1 MNFFH
6 VIGLFDIDQ
15 ELKQISC
22 MQLLTF
28 AHRPEAQ
35 AFFDAFSF
43 KSTTTDGLYRSEFG
57 WLLITGEGIHESIV
71 TVASILGAH
80 PEITEIINLGVAGSL
95 KPALERHT
103 IYEVRTAFAFDEVPL
118 FKSFPLS
125 GEVDCVTSGKRVLSP
140 SQRIP
145 LLAMGSVV
153 DRELWGVCVAAKQ
166 HHKNVRSFKYISD
179 DAGELGACEVVKEL
193 ARDASVALL
202 ERYRALQPQAQSSE
216 LKLAGFYFTVSQE
229 HLLKNFL
236 HKLSIKWELSPDE
249 ILRKLNVESLSQQ
262 KLLPKER
269 TKRLLDILKK
279 SLDPWGSEF
288 EGKMHELFQALHP
301 INVTSATHFQTPE
314 LKLSCRLQSQEEL
327 EQILS
332 RLESFDWGTYFRQ
345 YRVSDV

>member
-1 MNFFH
+1 M
-6 VIGLFDIDQ
+6 IGLFDIDQ

-43 KSTTTDGLYRSEFG
+43 KSTATEGLYQSEFG

-71 TVASILGAH
+71 SVASILGAH
-80 PEITEIINLGVAGSL
+80 PEIREILNLGVAGSL
-95 KPALERHT
+95 RPSLKRHA
-103 IYEVRTAFAFDEVPL
+103 IYEVRTAYAFDEVPQY
-118 FKSFPLS
+118 KSFPLS

-140 SQRIP
+140 SQRAP

-179 DAGELGACEVVKEL
+179 EAGELGACEVVKDL
-193 ARDASVALL
+193 AREASVALL
-202 ERYRALQPQAQSSE
+202 ERYLALVPQDHSSE

-236 HKLSIKWELSPDE
+236 HKLAIKWELTPE
-249 ILRKLNVESLSQQ
+249 EVLEKLNVESLSQQ

-288 EGKMHELFQALHP
+288 EAKMHELFQPLHP
-301 INVTSATHFQTPE
+301 ISVTSATHFQTPE
-314 LKLSCRLQSQEEL
+314 LKLSCRFQSKEEL

-332 RLESFDWGTYFRQ
+332 TLDRFDWDTYFRQ

>member
-1 MNFFH
+1 
-6 VIGLFDIDQ
+6 
-15 ELKQISC
+15 

-35 AFFDAFSF
+35 AFFDTFSF
-43 KSTTTDGLYRSEFG
+43 KATGNEGLYQSEFG

-80 PEITEIINLGVAGSL
+80 PEIREVINLGVAGSL
-95 KPALERHT
+95 RPQLERHAL
-103 IYEVRTAFAFDEVPL
+103 YEVRTAYAFDEVPL

-166 HHKNVRSFKYISD
+166 HHKSVRSFKYISD

-202 ERYRALQPQAQSSE
+202 ERYLALQPQVQASGV
-216 LKLAGFYFTVSQE
+216 KLSGFYFTVAQE
-229 HLLKNFL
+229 HLFKNFL

-249 ILRKLNVESLSQQ
+249 VLGKLNVESLNQQ

-269 TKRLLDILKK
+269 TKRLLDLFKK
-279 SLDPWGSEF
+279 SLDPWGNEF
-288 EGKMHELFQALHP
+288 EGKMHELFQPLHP
-301 INVTSATHFQTPE
+301 ISVTSANHFQTPE
-314 LKLSCRLQSQEEL
+314 VKLSLRFQSKEEL

-332 RLESFDWGTYFRQ
+332 KLTRFEWESFYKQ
-345 YRVSDV
+345 YQVSDV